1 MQEASMKKTR
11 SPRLGWLVLVAVVA
25 LLAAACGGNNGGGG
39 GGASGGNGGLKGAK
53 FTVGSKEFTEQ
64 LILGKMTVL
73 LLKNAGAD
81 VKDQTGLV
89 GSPVVRKALT
99 SHQIDMYWE
108 YTGTGWITH
117 LKNTK
122 PIPDER
128 QQYEAV
134 RDADAKNG
142 ITWLDPAP
150 MNNTYA
156 IATNEQNGQQLQV
169 SKVSDYAAI
178 ANRSPD
184 QASTCAAA
192 EFLGRDDG
200 FPGLEKAYG
209 FQLPNNRVSELEL
222 GIIYNSVSKGNP
234 CKFGEV
240 FTTDGRIQAL
250 KLTVLQDDKNFFPKY
265 NAAPVIR
272 TDVYSKYPQL
282 KDLFAKVT
290 PLLTNDQMIELNKQV
305 DVDGDEPE
313 EVAKTF
319 LEDKGLIGG

>member
-1 MQEASMKKTR
+1 MKRTR
-11 SPRLGWLVLVAVVA
+11 SPRLRLVVLVAVVA
-25 LLAAACGGNNGGGG
+25 LLAAACGGNGGGG
-39 GGASGGNGGLKGAK
+39 GGGGGGNNATLSGAK

-73 LLKNAGAD
+73 LLQNAGAD

-99 SHQIDMYWE
+99 SGQIDMYWE

-122 PIPDER
+122 PVPDER
-128 QQYEAV
+128 QQFEAV

-142 ITWLDPAP
+142 ITWLEPAP

-156 IATNEQNGQQLQV
+156 IATNEQNAQQLGV
-169 SKVSDYAAI
+169 SKLSDYAGV
-178 ANRSPD
+178 ANRD
-184 QASTCAAA
+184 VNQASTCAAA

-209 FQLPNNRVSELEL
+209 FNLPNNKVSELEL
-222 GIIYNSVSKGNP
+222 GIVYNSVSKGNP

-240 FTTDGRIQAL
+240 FTTDGRIQTL
-250 KLTVLQDDKNFFPKY
+250 KLKVLEDDKNFFPKY
-265 NAAPVIR
+265 NASLNIR
-272 TDVYSKYPQL
+272 TDVYNKYPQV
-282 KDLFAKVT
+282 KDIFAKLS
-290 PLLTNDQMIELNKQV
+290 PMLTNEQMIELNKQV

-313 EVAKTF
+313 EVARTF